1 MTRSSRPLFSPQV
14 GSSGTACAAA
24 VAAPDWLMATDKLCK
39 SAAPPETNGA
49 LNEVP
54 HPAAYVLYGY
64 VLTMASPGAA
74 THTIAF
80 PKLEKEERLPWS
92 VVDATPITSFCKA
105 AG

>member
-1 MTRSSRPLFSPQV
+1 M
-14 GSSGTACAAA
+14 
-24 VAAPDWLMATDKLCK
+24 AAPDSLMVPLKLCK
-39 SAAPPETNGA
+39 STAPPETNGA

-80 PKLEKEERLPWS
+80 PKLEKEERVSWS
-92 VVDATPITSFCKA
+92 VVDATPITSLCSA

>member
-1 MTRSSRPLFSPQV
+1 MLVFSPRNK
-14 GSSGTACAAA
+14 
-24 VAAPDWLMATDKLCK
+24 APQ
-39 SAAPPETNGA
+39 PETNGA

-80 PKLEKEERLPWS
+80 PQFENDDRVLS
-92 VVDATPITSFCKA
+92 VAVVEPTDATPITTLCSA
-105 AG
+105 AGKTASCIPSSRADEPQMVPSPFA